1 MSVFSRTFISRI
13 LTRLPKQKRSLFLLS
28 CSLLWQRT
36 PKAQR
41 STPLTRL
48 CSFSWRGSAAW
59 RRWKSAERLA
69 CSSGWNALLLKSTTR
84 FEEGESF
91 STGQL
96 PVRNFRNEMN
106 YVHVFG
112 RFLMTAIA
120 VRNLAFGLP
129 PLDQLREEV
138 AFANMK
144 GPQEEANQN
153 DPLKDEVG
161 HAELWSCSVS

>member
-1 MSVFSRTFISRI
+1 
-13 LTRLPKQKRSLFLLS
+13 
-28 CSLLWQRT
+28 
-36 PKAQR
+36 
-41 STPLTRL
+41 
-48 CSFSWRGSAAW
+48 
-59 RRWKSAERLA
+59 
-69 CSSGWNALLLKSTTR
+69 
-84 FEEGESF
+84 
-91 STGQL
+91 
-96 PVRNFRNEMN
+96 MN

-161 HAELWSCSVS
+161 HAEL